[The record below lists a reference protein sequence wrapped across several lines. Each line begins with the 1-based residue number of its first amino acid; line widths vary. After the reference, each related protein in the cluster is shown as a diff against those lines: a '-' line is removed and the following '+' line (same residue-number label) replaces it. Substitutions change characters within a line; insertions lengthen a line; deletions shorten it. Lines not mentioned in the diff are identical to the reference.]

1 LEYHFIMQ
9 LLLQRYFLFTR
20 KLETSVLTGRRK
32 IEDLRLHWYKENED
46 LRPHWHK
53 ENGDLRPHWYKK
65 QFANWCLQRYR
76 KVTED
81 WCQHWYGRKKGS
93 SYGGSKL
100 WSGLESNI
108 AAKVSEDLQKTV
120 SDVTFR
126 EHVYIPPVIWLRGD
140 QHLA

>member
-1 LEYHFIMQ
+1 MLSKVTILEYHFIMQ

-32 IEDLRLHWYKENED
+32 IE
-46 LRPHWHK
+46 
-53 ENGDLRPHWYKK
+53 DLRPHWYKK